1 MSNQNWG
8 LYAMQVGLAA
18 AIMQEGVA
26 RVQDKKV
33 VRLEDARDDYYQ
45 SLKAL
50 GEAADDQA
58 MKEEAFVRGIV
69 YAGLMRDAGREREF
83 DEARVVKDIQRVLR
97 FSQKT
102 GERKRAGAPERLR
115 ELEAVREAELIT
127 EEEYKK
133 KRAEILA
140 GI

>member
-8 LYAMQVGLAA
+8 LYAMQFGLAA
-18 AIMQEGVA
+18 AIMQERVA

-33 VRLEDARDDYYQ
+33 IRLEDARDDYYQ

-58 MKEEAFVRGIV
+58 LKEEAFVQGIV
-69 YAGLMRDAGREREF
+69 YAGLMRDVGREREF
-83 DEARVVKDIQRVLR
+83 DEARVVEDIQRVLR
-97 FSQKT
+97 FGQKT
-102 GERKRAGAPERLR
+102 RERKHVGALERLR
-115 ELEAVREAELIT
+115 ELEAVRDAELIT
-127 EEEYKK
+127 EEEYEK

-140 GI
+140 SI